1 MIKLFRQL
9 KPFSLPI
16 AAILLL
22 VFLQSMG
29 DLYLPTLMSDIVDK
43 GIVQQ
48 DRALIWRIGG
58 FMLLVA
64 GGGALC
70 SIVASFLSAKV
81 SMGFGRNTRSRMFNH
96 VENFTLTEFDKLGTA
111 SLITRTTNDITQVQ
125 TVLTMM
131 LRMMIGAPMM
141 MIGGIIMAVSEDA
154 KLSLIFVVV
163 IPVLVLAIAYVGMK
177 GLPLF
182 KAIQI
187 KLDKLNLVLREHLV
201 GIRVIRS
208 FNRTDHENKRFSAA
222 NRDLT
227 DTAIKVNKIMALLM
241 PMMMFVM
248 NFSMIGILY
257 FGGIRIG
264 NGDLQVGS
272 LMAFI
277 QYAMQIMFSLIM
289 VSMMFVLIPRA
300 SASAIRI
307 NEVLDMVPEITDP
320 EVAVA
325 SLDQPEITD
334 PEVAVASLDQ
344 PAKPELHG
352 FVEFKNVSFSYPG
365 AEQPALSNI
374 SFSARPGEVTAIIG
388 GTGSGK
394 STLLSL
400 IPRFYDV
407 VEGEVLVNGTDIRRM
422 TQEELRA
429 KIGYVPQKA
438 VLFTG
443 TVSDNIRYGKEG
455 ATDEE
460 IRHAAEIAQALDFVT
475 AMKDGFNSEI
485 AQGGNNVSGGQK
497 QRLSIARALLRKPEI
512 YLFDD
517 SFSALDFKTDA
528 KLRAAL
534 KGETTE
540 STVLIVAQRVST
552 VMDADRII
560 VLDEGQIAGI
570 GSHRELLAGC
580 DVYREIVSSQLSE
593 EEIA

>member
-1 MIKLFRQL
+1 MIKLLKGLGPFRWGV
-9 KPFSLPI
+9 
-16 AAILLL
+16 AAVLIL

-43 GIVQQ
+43 GIVQG
-48 DRALIWRIGG
+48 DRAYIWRIGAY
-58 FMLLVA
+58 MLLVA

-70 SIVASFLSAKV
+70 SVIASYLSAKV
-81 SMGFGRNTRSRMFNH
+81 AAGFGRNTRSRMFEH
-96 VENFTLTEFDKLGTA
+96 VENFTLHEFDKLGTA

-131 LRMMIGAPMM
+131 LRMMVGAPMM

-154 KLSLIFVVV
+154 KLSLIFVIV
-163 IPVLVLAIAYVGMK
+163 IPVLVGAIFLIGMK

-182 KAIQI
+182 KAIQV
-187 KLDKLNLVLREHLV
+187 KLDTLNRVLREHLT

-208 FNRTDHENKRFSAA
+208 FNRIEHENKRFTAA
-222 NRDLT
+222 NKDLT
-227 DTAIKVNKIMALLM
+227 ETAIKVNKIMAGLM
-241 PMMMFVM
+241 PIMMLVM

-257 FGGIRIG
+257 YGGIRIG
-264 NGDLQVGS
+264 DGDLQVGS

-300 SASAIRI
+300 SASALRI
-307 NEVLDMVPEITDP
+307 NEVLDM
-320 EVAVA
+320 
-325 SLDQPEITD
+325 QPEIVD
-334 PEVAVASLDQ
+334 PTAGNLLATSDAKKLDGRDG
-344 PAKPELHG
+344 LRG
-352 FVEFKNVSFSYPG
+352 YVEFDNVSFSYPG
-365 AEQPALSNI
+365 AEQPALSGI
-374 SFSARPGEVTAIIG
+374 SFSARPGEITAIIG

-394 STLLSL
+394 STLLSM

-407 VEGEVLVNGTDIRRM
+407 IDGAVRVDGVDVREM
-422 TQEELRA
+422 TQEDLRS
-429 KIGYVPQKA
+429 KIGYIPQKA

-443 TVSDNIRYGKEG
+443 TINENIRYGKED

-460 IRHAAEIAQALDFVT
+460 IIHAAKVAQAYDFVS
-475 AMKDGFNSEI
+475 AMKEGFDSQI
-485 AQGGNNVSGGQK
+485 AQGGSNVSGGQK
-497 QRLSIARALLRKPEI
+497 QRLSIARALVRKPEV

-534 KGETTE
+534 KEETTE

-560 VLDEGQIAGI
+560 VLDEGRVAGI
-570 GSHRELLAGC
+570 GNHRELMENSE
-580 DVYREIVSSQLSE
+580 VYREIVSSQLSE